1 MTSHQIR
8 SSNVIRIF
16 QRSKEENFANILSSY
31 KIGVEEVILSS
42 TDNFDVY
49 SLRLSPGSRISKIEK
64 ILPEIGLHLQS
75 LSIPRGRLLMEE
87 GLYEIIV
94 QTNRPDNISL
104 DYKKVSDYNPSFLC
118 PINLGKDEFGN
129 DLIQDIN
136 QMPNLLVAGTTG
148 SGKSMFLHS
157 IFLSAAAN
165 NADLYLI
172 DPKGVEFDSYKNL
185 NCVVK
190 FTTTLDGSRQI
201 LKDLYQKME
210 EIFSL
215 LQKSG
220 FRNIAEYNLS
230 SKNKIKPSIVI
241 IDEWA
246 DLVLQDKKIQN
257 DLCLVAQKGR
267 AAGISIV
274 LATQRP
280 SSSIISG
287 PIKANFPAR
296 VAMRVASQV
305 DSRVVL
311 DCSGAE
317 KLAKAGSGIYLDAKT
332 GELKHFFAPKI
343 DSISAEIKKI
353 GLKNTVSFWKKIWG

>member
-1 MTSHQIR
+1 MD
-8 SSNVIRIF
+8 
-16 QRSKEENFANILSSY
+16 SY
-31 KIGVEEVILSS
+31 KIGVYDVSLSS
-42 TDNFDVY
+42 SHNFDIY
-49 SLRLSPGSRISKIEK
+49 SLRLSPGSKISKIEK
-64 ILPEIGLHLQS
+64 ILPEIGLHLQA

-94 QTNRPDNISL
+94 QTKRPDSVSL
-104 DYKKVSDYNPSFLC
+104 DYKKTAESNSNLLC
-118 PINLGKDEFGN
+118 PINFGKDEFGF
-129 DLIQDIN
+129 DLIEDLN

-157 IFLSAAAN
+157 IFLSVAAS
-165 NADLYLI
+165 NAEIYLI
-172 DPKGVEFDSYKNL
+172 DPKGVEFASYKDL
-185 NCVVK
+185 SCVAN
-190 FTTTLDGSRQI
+190 FTTTLDGTRQI
-201 LKDLYQKME
+201 LSHLYQNME
-210 EIFSL
+210 ERFSL
-215 LQKSG
+215 FQKSG
-220 FRNIAEYNLS
+220 SRNISEYNLIM
-230 SKNKIKPSIVI
+230 KNKIKPLVLI

-280 SSSIISG
+280 SSQIISG

-296 VAMRVASQV
+296 VAMRVVSQV

-311 DCSGAE
+311 DSSGAE
-317 KLAKAGSGIYLDAKT
+317 KLAKAGSGIYLDPKT
-332 GELKHFFAPKI
+332 GGLRYFFAPKI

-353 GLKNTVSFWKKIWG
+353 GLKSKVSFWKKLWG